1 MAKTY
6 EGAVN
11 MHKLLASGASPQV
24 EANGKS
30 VIQKYAKGGA
40 VMPEKGVTNLPARG
54 GVLQPKKATGE
65 KIATMKKGG
74 AVPKKGFG
82 LTIAVA
88 VPMRKPA
95 AAPMRKA
102 AGRGR

>member
-1 MAKTY
+1 MSEAVSQHKRMAMGESVPTAK
-6 EGAVN
+6 
-11 MHKLLASGASPQV
+11 
-24 EANGKS
+24 GKS

-40 VMPEKGVTNLPARG
+40 VMAEGGVANLPAKG
-54 GVLQPKKATGE
+54 SPLEPEKATGA

-74 AVPKKGFG
+74 MAGKKGMG

-88 VPMRKPA
+88 I
-95 AAPMRKA
+95 PMRKA

>member
-24 EANGKS
+24 EAGGKS

-40 VMPEKGVTNLPARG
+40 VMAEGGVANLPAKG
-54 GVLQPKKATGE
+54 GVLEPMKATGA
-65 KIATMKKGG
+65 KIASLKKGG
-74 AVPKKGFG
+74 MAPKKRMG
-82 LTIAVA
+82 LTIAIAIPV
-88 VPMRKPA
+88 
-95 AAPMRKA
+95 RKA
-102 AGRGR
+102 TGRGR

>member
-1 MAKTY
+1 MSEAISQHKRMAMGESVPMAK
-6 EGAVN
+6 
-11 MHKLLASGASPQV
+11 
-24 EANGKS
+24 GKS

-40 VMPEKGVTNLPARG
+40 VMAEGGVANLPAQG
-54 GVLQPKKATGE
+54 SAPPPLAKSTGA

-74 AVPKKGFG
+74 MAAKKGIG

-88 VPMRKPA
+88 I
-95 AAPMRKA
+95 PMRKA